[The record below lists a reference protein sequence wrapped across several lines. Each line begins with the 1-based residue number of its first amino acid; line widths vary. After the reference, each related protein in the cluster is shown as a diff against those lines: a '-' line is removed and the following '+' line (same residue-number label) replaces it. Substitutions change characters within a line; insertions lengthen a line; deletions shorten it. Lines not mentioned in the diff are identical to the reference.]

1 MPTEATHT
9 SGNAA
14 DGAAGSLPVVLYQN
28 IARQIREGSCVLFLG
43 PAAMA
48 AKQADGSFKPLTE
61 LCARHL
67 AKGLKLTPAEEES
80 LAQVTSS
87 LRMRNV
93 LSDTM
98 IIAAVQDFYQK
109 AEREAQLHPLLEQL
123 ADLPFKIIINTSPD
137 DFFARY
143 YAQAVRDYR
152 FDYYNFRKPSPD
164 PLYTFGDDAPP
175 LIYNLFGFYK
185 KPESLVLTYGDQLGY
200 VNKITGAQHERL
212 PDSLLAAFNVPRF
225 YLFMGF
231 DFEDWSLRILF
242 DALFR
247 NARNNIQPFA
257 YPLRGEPDAGP
268 HAKVF
273 FQGEFR
279 MEFPKVDMET
289 FVSNL
294 LVHYQALDGEAA
306 SDNAAPQA
314 EVLILHNE
322 AADDDGCKALLNHL
336 RPLKVRAWTLR
347 DALGQGDVA
356 DWVKQ
361 KLDTCQV
368 VLPLVSA
375 DFFDAAANPAL
386 PLIDEIVRRNNPRA
400 RFLVM
405 PILLKAVSLD
415 GTALGQLKTTRPL
428 NRQAVFGDNQ
438 EDKHLAD
445 IAETLKKYID
455 TLA

>member
-1 MPTEATHT
+1 MPEEKTQP

-14 DGAAGSLPVVLYQN
+14 GGTLPAVIYQN

-48 AKQADGSFKPLTE
+48 AKQPDGSYRPLTE
-61 LCARHL
+61 LCARQL
-67 AKGLKLTPAEEES
+67 AKGLHLTPAEEES
-80 LAQVTSS
+80 IQQVTST
-87 LRMRNV
+87 LRMRNL

-109 AEREAQLHPLLEQL
+109 AEREAELHPLLEQL
-123 ADLPFKIIINTSPD
+123 ADLPVKIMINTSPD

-152 FDYYNFRKPSPD
+152 FDFYNFRKTNPD

-185 KPESLVLTYGDQLGY
+185 KPESLVLTYGDQLAY

-231 DFEDWSLRILF
+231 DFEDWSLRILL
-242 DALFR
+242 DSLFK

-257 YPLRGEPDAGP
+257 YPLKGEPDAGP

-279 MEFPKVDMET
+279 MEFPKVDMEA

-294 LVHYQALDGEAA
+294 LVHYQNLDGQAS
-306 SDNAAPQA
+306 SDNGAPQA
-314 EVLILHNE
+314 DVLVLHNE
-322 AADDDGCKALLNHL
+322 AADDAGCKALLSHL
-336 RPLKVRAWTLR
+336 RALKIRAWTLA
-347 DALGQGDVA
+347 DALGEGDQTA
-356 DWVKQ
+356 WVRQ
-361 KLDTCQV
+361 KLDQCQV
-368 VLPLVSA
+368 VLPLISA
-375 DFFDAAANPAL
+375 DFFADNNPAL
-386 PLIDEIVRRNNPRA
+386 PLLDEIVKRNNPRA

-405 PILLKAVSLD
+405 PILLKPFSLD
-415 GTALGQLKTTRPL
+415 GTALGTLKTTRPL
-428 NRQAVFGDNQ
+428 NRQAVFGEGQ
-438 EDKHLAD
+438 ENKHFTD
-445 IAETLKKYID
+445 IADTLKKYID

>member
-1 MPTEATHT
+1 MPTDTLHSSGGAT
-9 SGNAA
+9 GA
-14 DGAAGSLPVVLYQN
+14 DQLPAVIYQN

-43 PAAMA
+43 PGALT
-48 AKQADGSFKPLTE
+48 AKQPDGTYRSLIE
-61 LCARHL
+61 CCANHL
-67 AKGLKLTPAEEES
+67 ARDLNLSAGESDS
-80 LAQVTSS
+80 LAQVTST
-87 LRMRNV
+87 LRMRNL

-109 AEREAQLHPLLEQL
+109 AEREAELHPLLEQL
-123 ADLPFKIIINTSPD
+123 ADLPFRIIVNTSPD
-137 DFFARY
+137 DFFARF
-143 YAQAVRDYR
+143 YAQAVRDFH
-152 FDYYNFRKPSPD
+152 FDYYNFRKPTPD
-164 PLYTFGDDAPP
+164 PLYKFGDEAPP
-175 LIYNLFGFYK
+175 LIYNLFGYYK
-185 KPESLVLTYGDQLGY
+185 KPESLVLTYGDQLIY

-247 NARNNIQPFA
+247 NARNSIQPFA

-268 HAKVF
+268 QAKVF

-294 LVHYQALDGEAA
+294 LVHYQNLDGQAA
-306 SDNAAPQA
+306 SDAGAPQA

-322 AADDDGCKALLNHL
+322 SEDDQGCKALQNHL
-336 RPLKVRAWTLR
+336 RPLKIRTYTLS
-347 DALGQGDVA
+347 DALGAGDMA
-356 DWVKQ
+356 AWIRQ
-361 KLDTCQV
+361 KLDQCQV
-368 VLPLVSA
+368 VLPLLSA
-375 DFFDAAANPAL
+375 NFFNENNPVL
-386 PLIDEIVRRNNPRA
+386 PLLDEVVRRNNPRA

-405 PILLKAVSLD
+405 PILLKPVSID
-415 GTALGQLKTTRPL
+415 GTPLAALKTTRPL
-428 NRQAVFGDNQ
+428 NHQAVFGENQ

-455 TLA
+455 TLV

>member
-1 MPTEATHT
+1 MPTDTTHT

-14 DGAAGSLPVVLYQN
+14 GSDADNLPVMLYQN

-43 PAAMA
+43 PTAMA
-48 AKQADGSFKPLTE
+48 AKQPDGSYKPLIE
-61 LCARHL
+61 LCAKHL
-67 AKGLKLTPAEEES
+67 SKGLNLTPGEEES
-80 LAQVTSS
+80 LAQVTST
-87 LRMRNV
+87 LRMRNL

-98 IIAAVQDFYQK
+98 IIAAVQDFFQK
-109 AEREAQLHPLLEQL
+109 AEREAVLHPMLEQL

-152 FDYYNFRKPSPD
+152 FDYYNFRKPTPD

-175 LIYNLFGFYK
+175 LIYNLLGFYK

-200 VNKITGAQHERL
+200 MNKITGAQHERL

-231 DFEDWSLRILF
+231 DFEDWRLRILF

-257 YPLRGEPDAGP
+257 YPLKGEPDAGP

-279 MEFPKVDMET
+279 MEFPKVDMES
-289 FVSNL
+289 FISNL
-294 LVHYQALDGEAA
+294 LVHFQQLDGQA
-306 SDNAAPQA
+306 SSDDDTPQA
-314 EVLILHNE
+314 DVLILHNE
-322 AADDDGCKALLNHL
+322 AADEEGCKALLSHL
-336 RPLKVRAWTLR
+336 RPLKVRTWTLR
-347 DALGQGDVA
+347 DALGAGDVTA
-356 DWVKQ
+356 WVRQ
-361 KLDTCQV
+361 KLDECQV

-375 DFFDAAANPAL
+375 DFFDDSNPAL
-386 PLIDEIVRRNNPRA
+386 PLLDEIARRNNPRA

-405 PILLKAVSLD
+405 PVLLKAVSMD

>member
-1 MPTEATHT
+1 MPDEKTREN
-9 SGNAA
+9 GNSASA
-14 DGAAGSLPVVLYQN
+14 QLPDVIYQN

-48 AKQADGSFKPLTE
+48 AKQSDGTFTALTE
-61 LCARHL
+61 QCAQQL
-67 AKGLKLTPAEEES
+67 AKGLDLTPEEEES
-80 LAQVTSS
+80 LAQVTST

-109 AEREAQLHPLLEQL
+109 AERDAELHPMLEQL
-123 ADLPFKIIINTSPD
+123 ADLPFKLIVNTSPD
-137 DFFARY
+137 DFFARF

-152 FDYYNFRKPSPD
+152 FDYYNFRKPNPD
-164 PLYTFGDDAPP
+164 PLYKFGDDAPP
-175 LIYNLFGFYK
+175 LIYNLFGYYK

-247 NARNNIQPFA
+247 NARNSIQPFA
-257 YPLRGEPDAGP
+257 YPLKGEPDAGP
-268 HAKVF
+268 QAKVF

-289 FVSNL
+289 FVHNL
-294 LVHYQALDGEAA
+294 LEHYHNLDGESA
-306 SDNAAPQA
+306 SDDGAAQA
-314 EVLILHNE
+314 NVLVLHNE
-322 AADDDGCKALLNHL
+322 KEDAEGCKALTGHL
-336 RPLKVRAWTLR
+336 RNLKVRVWTLS
-347 DALGQGDVA
+347 DALGQGDLA
-356 DWVKQ
+356 AWLHEKIDQ
-361 KLDTCQV
+361 CQV
-368 VLPLVSA
+368 VLPLISSG
-375 DFFDAAANPAL
+375 FFDESNPAL
-386 PLIDEIVRRNNPRA
+386 PLLDELVQRNNPRA

-405 PILLKAVSLD
+405 PILLKPMSLE
-415 GTALGQLKTTRPL
+415 GSPLGKLRTTRPL
-428 NRQAVFGDNQ
+428 NKQAVFGEGK
-438 EDKHLAD
+438 EDKHLAE
-445 IAETLKKYID
+445 IADTLKKYFE
-455 TLA
+455 TLK